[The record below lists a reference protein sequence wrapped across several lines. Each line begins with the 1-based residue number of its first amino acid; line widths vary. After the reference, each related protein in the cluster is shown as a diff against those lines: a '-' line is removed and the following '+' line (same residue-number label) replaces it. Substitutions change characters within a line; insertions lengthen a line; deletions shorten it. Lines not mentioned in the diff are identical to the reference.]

1 MRVLYLVTNFARWE
15 GDPHSPW
22 LVEQA
27 LQLRERGVESAVLA
41 PSYQGLKDHEIY
53 GIPVYRFRY
62 FPSRWESL
70 THLEGGP
77 NKIKNPLYLPLILPY
92 LFFGTLAVIRH
103 CRRQRYDVLHVHWP
117 LPQGV
122 FGWVGQK
129 ISGARLVTSFHGA
142 ELLLTRRYPF
152 LKPVLRYI
160 VERSDAISANSSFTA
175 RLVCQLADVEVK
187 VIPYGSTIVTQEI
200 SPMAAGP
207 EPYPERDERRRILFV
222 GRLIERKGLPY
233 LIEAM
238 DLLPSGLPVRLD
250 IVGAGDQR
258 PLLERLVEDK
268 GLAERVFFRG
278 RIPYEELAELY
289 AGCDVFV
296 LPAIVDSRGDTEG
309 LGVVL
314 VEAMSYQKPV
324 IATNVGGIPDIVRHN
339 ETGILV
345 ERRDPQALAQAIEA
359 VLTDDPW
366 ARKLGKAGLAYVKEY
381 FSWPRI
387 VDQVMALYSPEAKAT
402 CPACPERSRGEPVE
416 GACPA
421 CPERSRGEPV
431 EGACPACPERSRR
444 EPAEG
449 TCP

>member
-1 MRVLYLVTNFARWE
+1 MKVLYLVTNFARWE

-27 LQLRERGVESAVLA
+27 LRLRERGVESAVLA
-41 PSYQGLKDHEIY
+41 PSYKGLRDHEIH

-62 FPSRWESL
+62 FPSRWEDL

-92 LFFGTLAVIRH
+92 MFFGTLAVIRH

-122 FGWVGQK
+122 FGLVGQN

-160 VERSDAISANSSFTA
+160 VKRSDAVSANSSFTA
-175 RLVCQLADVEVK
+175 SLVRELADVEVK
-187 VIPYGSTIVTQEI
+187 VIPYGSTIVARDVPPI
-200 SPMAAGP
+200 AAGP
-207 EPYPERDERRRILFV
+207 EPRPEPLGPEPRDEGRHGERRILFV

-238 DLLPSGLPVRLD
+238 DLLPSELRVRLD
-250 IVGAGDQR
+250 IVGAGGQR
-258 PLLERLVEDK
+258 PLLERLVKDK
-268 GLAERVFFRG
+268 SLAEQVFFQG
-278 RIPYEELAELY
+278 RIPYAELAELY
-289 AGCDVFV
+289 AGCDLFV

-314 VEAMSYQKPV
+314 VEAMSYKKPV
-324 IATNVGGIPDIVRHN
+324 IATNVGGIPDIVHHN

-345 ERRDPQALAQAIEA
+345 KQRDPQALAQAIEA
-359 VLTDDPW
+359 VLTDENR
-366 ARKLGKAGLAYVKEY
+366 ARELGQAGFAYVKEY

-387 VDQVMALYSPEAKAT
+387 VDQVMALYSPK
-402 CPACPERSRGEPVE
+402 
-416 GACPA
+416 
-421 CPERSRGEPV
+421 
-431 EGACPACPERSRR
+431 
-444 EPAEG
+444 AEG

>member
-1 MRVLYLVTNFARWE
+1 MKVLYLVTNFARWE

-27 LQLRERGVESAVLA
+27 LRLRERGVESAVLA
-41 PSYQGLKDHEIY
+41 PSYKGLRDHEIH
-53 GIPVYRFRY
+53 GIPVHRFRY
-62 FPSRWESL
+62 FPSRWEDL

-92 LFFGTLAVIRH
+92 MFFGTLAVIRH

-122 FGWVGQK
+122 FGLVGQN

-160 VERSDAISANSSFTA
+160 VKRSDAVSANSSFTA
-175 RLVCQLADVEVK
+175 SLVRELADVEVK
-187 VIPYGSTIVTQEI
+187 VIPYGSTIVARDVLPI
-200 SPMAAGP
+200 AAGP
-207 EPYPERDERRRILFV
+207 EPRPEPLGPEPRDEGRHGERRILFV

-238 DLLPSGLPVRLD
+238 DLLPSEIRVRLD
-250 IVGAGDQR
+250 IVGAGGQR
-258 PLLERLVEDK
+258 PLLERLVKDK
-268 GLAERVFFRG
+268 SLAERVFFRG
-278 RIPYEELAELY
+278 RIPYAELAELY
-289 AGCDVFV
+289 AGCDLFV

-314 VEAMSYQKPV
+314 VEAMSYKKPV
-324 IATNVGGIPDIVRHN
+324 IATNVGGIPDIVHHN

-345 ERRDPQALAQAIEA
+345 EQCDPQALAQAIET
-359 VLTDDPW
+359 VLTDENR
-366 ARKLGKAGLAYVKEY
+366 ARELGQAGFAYVKEY

-387 VDQVMALYSPEAKAT
+387 VDQVMALYSPK
-402 CPACPERSRGEPVE
+402 
-416 GACPA
+416 
-421 CPERSRGEPV
+421 
-431 EGACPACPERSRR
+431 
-444 EPAEG
+444 AEG

>member
-41 PSYQGLKDHEIY
+41 PSFEGLRDHEIY

-62 FPSRWESL
+62 FPSRWENL

-92 LFFGTLAVIRH
+92 MFFGTLAAIRR

-117 LPQGV
+117 LPEGV
-122 FGWVGQK
+122 FGLVGQS

-160 VERSDAISANSSFTA
+160 VKHSDAVSANSSFTA
-175 RLVCQLADVEVK
+175 SLVRELADVEVK
-187 VIPYGSTIVTQEI
+187 VIPYGSTIVAREAPSI
-200 SPMAAGP
+200 ASGP
-207 EPYPERDERRRILFV
+207 EPRPGRDGERRILFV

-233 LIEAM
+233 LVEAM
-238 DLLPSGLPVRLD
+238 GLLPPELGVRLD

-258 PLLERLVEDK
+258 PLLEKLVRDK
-268 GLAERVFFRG
+268 GLAGRVFFRG

-289 AGCDVFV
+289 AGCDLFV

-314 VEAMSYQKPV
+314 VEAMSYKKPV
-324 IATNVGGIPDIVRHN
+324 IATNVGGIPDIVHHN

-345 ERRDPQALAQAIEA
+345 EQRDPQALAQAIEA
-359 VLTDDPW
+359 VLSDQTR
-366 ARKLGKAGLAYVKEY
+366 ARELGQAGSAYVKEY
-381 FSWPRI
+381 FSWSRI
-387 VDQVMALYSPEAKAT
+387 VDQVMALYSPEAKG
-402 CPACPERSRGEPVE
+402 ACPEPVE
-416 GACPA
+416 GACP
-421 CPERSRGEPV
+421 EPV
-431 EGACPACPERSRR
+431 EGASP
-444 EPAEG
+444 
-449 TCP
+449 

>member
-41 PSYQGLKDHEIY
+41 PSYKGLRDHEIY

-62 FPSRWESL
+62 FPSRWEDL

-92 LFFGTLAVIRH
+92 MFFGILAVIKH

-122 FGWVGQK
+122 FGLIGQS

-160 VERSDAISANSSFTA
+160 IQRSDAVSANSSFTA
-175 RLVCQLADVEVK
+175 SLVRDLADVEVK
-187 VIPYGSTIVTQEI
+187 VIPYGSTIVARDA
-200 SPMAAGP
+200 PPRAAGP
-207 EPYPERDERRRILFV
+207 EPRPGRDREWRILYV

-238 DLLPSGLPVRLD
+238 ELLPPGPRVRLD

-258 PLLERLVEDK
+258 PLLERLVRDK

-289 AGCDVFV
+289 ACCDLFV

-314 VEAMSYQKPV
+314 VEAMSYKKPV
-324 IATNVGGIPDIVRHN
+324 IATNVGGIPDIVRHS
-339 ETGILV
+339 ETGILIQQ
-345 ERRDPQALAQAIEA
+345 RDPQALAQAIEA
-359 VLTDDPW
+359 VLTDENR
-366 ARKLGKAGLAYVKEY
+366 AKELGQAGFAYVKEY

-387 VDQVMALYSPEAKAT
+387 VDQVMALYSPENKG
-402 CPACPERSRGEPVE
+402 ACPEPAE
-416 GACPA
+416 GACP
-421 CPERSRGEPV
+421 EPT
-431 EGACPACPERSRR
+431 EGASP
-444 EPAEG
+444 
-449 TCP
+449 

>member
-27 LQLRERGVESAVLA
+27 LQLREQGVESAVLA
-41 PSYQGLKDHEIY
+41 PSYKGLRDHEIY

-62 FPSRWESL
+62 FPSRWEDL

-92 LFFGTLAVIRH
+92 MFFGTLAAIRH

-122 FGWVGQK
+122 FGLVGQK
-129 ISGARLVTSFHGA
+129 FSGARLVISFHGA

-152 LKPVLRYI
+152 LRPILRHI
-160 VERSDAISANSSFTA
+160 IKGSDAVSANSSFTA
-175 RLVCQLADVEVK
+175 NLVRELADVEVK
-187 VIPYGSTIVTQEI
+187 VIPYGSTIVAREI
-200 SPMAAGP
+200 SPTAASP
-207 EPYPERDERRRILFV
+207 EPGDEGRRILYV

-238 DLLPSGLPVRLD
+238 DLLPPRLRVRLD
-250 IVGAGDQR
+250 IVGAGGQR
-258 PLLERLVEDK
+258 PLLERLVREK
-268 GLAERVFFRG
+268 GLAGRVFFRG
-278 RIPYEELAELY
+278 RIPYEELDELY
-289 AGCDVFV
+289 AGCDLFV

-314 VEAMSYQKPV
+314 VEAMSYKKPV

-345 ERRDPQALAQAIEA
+345 EPRDPQALVRAIEA
-359 VLTDDPW
+359 VLTDDRW
-366 ARKLGKAGLAYVKEY
+366 AQELGQAGFAYVQEY

-387 VDQVMALYSPEAKAT
+387 VGQVMALYSPEAEAT
-402 CPACPERSRGEPVE
+402 CPEQVE
-416 GACPA
+416 GT
-421 CPERSRGEPV
+421 SL
-431 EGACPACPERSRR
+431 
-444 EPAEG
+444 
-449 TCP
+449 

>member
-27 LQLRERGVESAVLA
+27 LRLRERGVESAVLA
-41 PSYQGLKDHEIY
+41 PSYKGLKDHEIY

-62 FPSRWESL
+62 FPSPWENL

-92 LFFGTLAVIRH
+92 MFFGALAVIRH

-122 FGWVGQK
+122 LGLIGQN

-142 ELLLTRRYPF
+142 ELLLTRRYPC

-160 VERSDAISANSSFTA
+160 IKRSDAVSANSSFTA
-175 RLVCQLADVEVK
+175 NLVRELADIEVK
-187 VIPYGSTIVTQEI
+187 VIPYGSTIVFGDAP
-200 SPMAAGP
+200 SMAAGS
-207 EPYPERDERRRILFV
+207 EPRPERDGERRILYV
-222 GRLIERKGLPY
+222 GRLIERKGLSY

-238 DLLPSGLPVRLD
+238 DLLPSGLCVRLD

-268 GLAERVFFRG
+268 GLTERVFFRG
-278 RIPYEELAELY
+278 RIPYEELVELY
-289 AGCDVFV
+289 AGCDLFV

-314 VEAMSYQKPV
+314 VEAMSYKKPV

-345 ERRDPQALAQAIEA
+345 EQRDPQALAQAIEA
-359 VLTDDPW
+359 MLTDENR
-366 ARKLGKAGLAYVKEY
+366 ARELGRAGLDYVKEY

-387 VDQVMALYSPEAKAT
+387 VDQVMALYSPQAKG
-402 CPACPERSRGEPVE
+402 ACPERAE
-416 GACPA
+416 GAFP
-421 CPERSRGEPV
+421 
-431 EGACPACPERSRR
+431 
-444 EPAEG
+444 
-449 TCP
+449 

>member
-41 PSYQGLKDHEIY
+41 PSYKGLGDHEIY

-62 FPSRWESL
+62 FPSRWENL

-92 LFFGTLAVIRH
+92 MFFGTLAVIRH

-117 LPQGV
+117 LPQGI
-122 FGWVGQK
+122 FGLVGQK

-160 VERSDAISANSSFTA
+160 IERSDAVSANSSFTA
-175 RLVCQLADVEVK
+175 SLVRELADVEVK
-187 VIPYGSTIVTQEI
+187 VIPYGSTIVAREVP
-200 SPMAAGP
+200 SMAVGP
-207 EPYPERDERRRILFV
+207 EPHPKRDEGWRILFV

-238 DLLPSGLPVRLD
+238 DLLLPGLPVQLD

-258 PLLERLVEDK
+258 PLLERLVKDK

-314 VEAMSYQKPV
+314 VEAMSYKKPV
-324 IATNVGGIPDIVRHN
+324 IATNVGGIPDIIRHN

-345 ERRDPQALAQAIEA
+345 EQRDPQALAQAIEA
-359 VLTDDPW
+359 VLTDDSW
-366 ARKLGKAGLAYVKEY
+366 ARELGQAGFAYVKEY

-387 VDQVMALYSPEAKAT
+387 VDQVMALYSPEAGAT
-402 CPACPERSRGEPVE
+402 CPERVERACP
-416 GACPA
+416 
-421 CPERSRGEPV
+421 
-431 EGACPACPERSRR
+431 
-444 EPAEG
+444 
-449 TCP
+449 

>member
-27 LQLRERGVESAVLA
+27 LHLRERGVESAVLA
-41 PSYQGLKDHEIY
+41 PSYKGLKDHEIY

-62 FPSRWESL
+62 FPSPWENL

-92 LFFGTLAVIRH
+92 MFFGTLAVVRH

-122 FGWVGQK
+122 FGLIGQN
-129 ISGARLVTSFHGA
+129 ISGARLVISFHGA

-160 VERSDAISANSSFTA
+160 VKRSDAVSANSSFTA
-175 RLVCQLADVEVK
+175 NLVRKLADAEVK
-187 VIPYGSTIVTQEI
+187 VIPYGSTIVARDAP
-200 SPMAAGP
+200 SMAPGS
-207 EPYPERDERRRILFV
+207 EPRPERDGERRILYV
-222 GRLIERKGLPY
+222 GRLIERKGLSY

-238 DLLPSGLPVRLD
+238 DLLPSGLCVRLD

-258 PLLERLVEDK
+258 SLLERLVEDK
-268 GLAERVFFRG
+268 GLTERVFFRG

-289 AGCDVFV
+289 AGCDLFV

-314 VEAMSYQKPV
+314 VEAMSYKKPV

-345 ERRDPQALAQAIEA
+345 EQRDPQALARAIEA
-359 VLTDDPW
+359 MLTDENK
-366 ARKLGKAGLAYVKEY
+366 ARELARAGLDYVKEY

-387 VDQVMALYSPEAKAT
+387 VDQVMALYSPKAKG
-402 CPACPERSRGEPVE
+402 ACPERAE
-416 GACPA
+416 GASP
-421 CPERSRGEPV
+421 
-431 EGACPACPERSRR
+431 
-444 EPAEG
+444 
-449 TCP
+449 

>member
-1 MRVLYLVTNFARWE
+1 MKVLYLVTNFARWE

-41 PSYQGLKDHEIY
+41 PSYKGLRDHKIY
-53 GIPVYRFRY
+53 SIPVYRFRY
-62 FPSRWESL
+62 FPSRWENL

-77 NKIKNPLYLPLILPY
+77 NKIKNPLYLFLILPY
-92 LFFGTLAVIRH
+92 VFFGTLAVIRH
-103 CRRQRYDVLHVHWP
+103 CLRQRYDVLHVHWP
-117 LPQGV
+117 LPQGI
-122 FGWVGQK
+122 FGLIGK
-129 ISGARLVTSFHGA
+129 AISGARLVTSFHGA

-160 VERSDAISANSSFTA
+160 VRHSDAVSANSSFTA
-175 RLVCQLADVEVK
+175 SLVRELANVEVR
-187 VIPYGSTIVTQEI
+187 VIPYGSTIVAKDAPLPAVGE
-200 SPMAAGP
+200 GP
-207 EPYPERDERRRILFV
+207 GKKRRLLFV

-238 DLLPSGLPVRLD
+238 GLLPPGLHVRLD

-258 PLLERLVEDK
+258 PLLEKLVRDR
-268 GLAERVFFRG
+268 GLTDRVFFLG

-289 AGCDVFV
+289 ARCDAFV

-324 IATNVGGIPDIVRHN
+324 IATNVGGIPDIVHHN

-345 ERRDPQALAQAIEA
+345 EQRDPQALAQAIEA
-359 VLTDDPW
+359 VLSDETW
-366 ARKLGKAGLAYVKEY
+366 ARKLGQAGFAYVKEH
-381 FSWPRI
+381 FSWPCI
-387 VDQVMALYSPEAKAT
+387 VDQVMALYSPRVERWGEAVA
-402 CPACPERSRGEPVE
+402 PPVE
-416 GACPA
+416 GARP
-421 CPERSRGEPV
+421 
-431 EGACPACPERSRR
+431 
-444 EPAEG
+444 
-449 TCP
+449 

>member
-41 PSYQGLKDHEIY
+41 PSYKGLRDHEIY

-62 FPSRWESL
+62 FPSRWEDL

-92 LFFGTLAVIRH
+92 MFFGTLAVIRQ

-122 FGWVGQK
+122 FGLVGQS

-142 ELLLTRRYPF
+142 ELLLARRYPF

-160 VERSDAISANSSFTA
+160 VKRTDAVSANSSFTA
-175 RLVCQLADVEVK
+175 SLVRELADVEVK
-187 VIPYGSTIVTQEI
+187 VIPYGSTIVAREAP
-200 SPMAAGP
+200 PMVAGP
-207 EPYPERDERRRILFV
+207 EPHPERDGERRILYV

-238 DLLPSGLPVRLD
+238 DLLPPGLEVRLD
-250 IVGAGDQR
+250 IVGAGNQR
-258 PLLERLVEDK
+258 PLLERLVKDK
-268 GLAERVFFRG
+268 GLTERVFFRG

-289 AGCDVFV
+289 AGCDLFV

-314 VEAMSYQKPV
+314 VEAMSYKKSV
-324 IATNVGGIPDIVRHN
+324 IATDVGGIPDIVRHN

-345 ERRDPQALAQAIEA
+345 EQRDPQALAQAIET
-359 VLTDDPW
+359 VLADDGW
-366 ARKLGKAGLAYVKEY
+366 ARELGQAGFAYVKEH

-387 VDQVMALYSPEAKAT
+387 VDQVMALYSPEI
-402 CPACPERSRGEPVE
+402 E
-416 GACPA
+416 GACL
-421 CPERSRGEPV
+421 ERV
-431 EGACPACPERSRR
+431 EGTSP
-444 EPAEG
+444 
-449 TCP
+449 

>member
-27 LQLRERGVESAVLA
+27 LQLRDRGIESAVLA
-41 PSYQGLKDHEIY
+41 PSYKGLRDHEIY
-53 GIPVYRFRY
+53 GIPVYRFHY
-62 FPSRWESL
+62 FFSRWEDL

-92 LFFGTLAVIRH
+92 MFFGTLAAIRH

-122 FGWVGQK
+122 FGLVGQS

-152 LKPVLRYI
+152 LKSVLRYI
-160 VERSDAISANSSFTA
+160 IQRSDAVSANSSFTA
-175 RLVCQLADVEVK
+175 SLVRDLADVEVK
-187 VIPYGSTIVTQEI
+187 VIPYGSTIVTREVP
-200 SPMAAGP
+200 SMVAGPGPHPEPLGP
-207 EPYPERDERRRILFV
+207 EPGNEGRRILFV

-233 LIEAM
+233 LIEAIH
-238 DLLPSGLPVRLD
+238 LLPPGLRVRLD
-250 IVGAGDQR
+250 IVGAGHQR
-258 PLLERLVEDK
+258 PLLERLVREK

-289 AGCDVFV
+289 AGCDLFV

-314 VEAMSYQKPV
+314 VEAMSYKKPV
-324 IATNVGGIPDIVRHN
+324 IATNVGGIPDIIRHN
-339 ETGILV
+339 KTGILV
-345 ERRDPQALAQAIEA
+345 EQRDPQALAQAIEA
-359 VLTDDPW
+359 VLTDENR
-366 ARKLGKAGLAYVKEY
+366 AKELGQAGFAYIKEY
-381 FSWPRI
+381 FAWPRI
-387 VDQVMALYSPEAKAT
+387 VDQVVALYSPEAEE
-402 CPACPERSRGEPVE
+402 ACPEPVE
-416 GACPA
+416 GACP
-421 CPERSRGEPV
+421 EPV
-431 EGACPACPERSRR
+431 QGASP
-444 EPAEG
+444 
-449 TCP
+449 

>member
-41 PSYQGLKDHEIY
+41 PSYKGLRDHEIY

-62 FPSRWESL
+62 FPSRCEDL

-92 LFFGTLAVIRH
+92 MFFGTLAVIRH

-122 FGWVGQK
+122 FGLVGQS
-129 ISGARLVTSFHGA
+129 ISGARLVISFHGA
-142 ELLLTRRYPF
+142 ELLLARRYPF

-160 VERSDAISANSSFTA
+160 VKRTDAVSANSSFTA
-175 RLVCQLADVEVK
+175 SLVRELADVEVN
-187 VIPYGSTIVTQEI
+187 VIPYGSTIVASEAPPI
-200 SPMAAGP
+200 VAGP
-207 EPYPERDERRRILFV
+207 EPRPERDGERRILYV

-238 DLLPSGLPVRLD
+238 DLLPPGLEVRLD

-258 PLLERLVEDK
+258 PLLERLVKDK
-268 GLAERVFFRG
+268 GLTERVFFRG

-289 AGCDVFV
+289 AGCDLFV

-314 VEAMSYQKPV
+314 VEAMSYKKPV
-324 IATNVGGIPDIVRHN
+324 IATDVGGIPDIVRHN

-345 ERRDPQALAQAIEA
+345 EQRDPQALAQAIEA
-359 VLTDDPW
+359 VLADDNW
-366 ARKLGKAGLAYVKEY
+366 ARELGQAGFAYVKEC
-381 FSWPRI
+381 FSWSRI
-387 VDQVMALYSPEAKAT
+387 VDQVMALYSPEAEGI
-402 CPACPERSRGEPVE
+402 CPERVE
-416 GACPA
+416 GASP
-421 CPERSRGEPV
+421 
-431 EGACPACPERSRR
+431 
-444 EPAEG
+444 
-449 TCP
+449 

>member
-27 LQLRERGVESAVLA
+27 LHLRERGVESAVLA
-41 PSYQGLKDHEIY
+41 PSYKGLKDHEIY

-62 FPSRWESL
+62 FPSPWENL

-92 LFFGTLAVIRH
+92 MFFGTLAVIRH
-103 CRRQRYDVLHVHWP
+103 CRRQRYEVLHVHWP

-122 FGWVGQK
+122 FGLIGQN

-160 VERSDAISANSSFTA
+160 VKRSDAVSANSSFTA
-175 RLVCQLADVEVK
+175 NLVRELADAEVK
-187 VIPYGSTIVTQEI
+187 VIPYGSTIVARDAP
-200 SPMAAGP
+200 SMAAGSEPRP
-207 EPYPERDERRRILFV
+207 EPDGGRRILYV
-222 GRLIERKGLPY
+222 GRLIERKGLSY

-238 DLLPSGLPVRLD
+238 DLLPSGLCVRLD

-268 GLAERVFFRG
+268 GLTERVFFRG

-289 AGCDVFV
+289 AGCDLFV

-314 VEAMSYQKPV
+314 VEAMSYKKPV

-345 ERRDPQALAQAIEA
+345 EQRDPQALAQAIEA
-359 VLTDDPW
+359 MLTDENR
-366 ARKLGKAGLAYVKEY
+366 ARELGRAGLDYVKEY

-387 VDQVMALYSPEAKAT
+387 VDQVMALYSPKAKG
-402 CPACPERSRGEPVE
+402 ACPERAE
-416 GACPA
+416 GASP
-421 CPERSRGEPV
+421 
-431 EGACPACPERSRR
+431 
-444 EPAEG
+444 
-449 TCP
+449 

>member
-1 MRVLYLVTNFARWE
+1 MKVLYLVTNFARWE

-27 LQLRERGVESAVLA
+27 LRLRERGVESAVLA
-41 PSYQGLKDHEIY
+41 PSYKGLGDHEIY

-62 FPSRWESL
+62 FPGRWEDL

-92 LFFGTLAVIRH
+92 MFFGTLAVIRQ
-103 CRRQRYDVLHVHWP
+103 CRRQKYDVLHVHWP

-122 FGWVGQK
+122 FGLVGQK
-129 ISGARLVTSFHGA
+129 VSGARLVTSFHGA

-152 LKPVLRYI
+152 LRPVLKYI
-160 VERSDAISANSSFTA
+160 IERSDAVSANSSFTA
-175 RLVCQLADVEVK
+175 SLVRELADVEVT
-187 VIPYGSTIVTQEI
+187 VIPYGSTIVAREGPPKAT
-200 SPMAAGP
+200 GP
-207 EPYPERDERRRILFV
+207 EPRLEREERRILFV

-238 DLLPSGLPVRLD
+238 DLLPHELPVRLD

-258 PLLERLVEDK
+258 PLLERLVKDK
-268 GLAERVFFRG
+268 GLTERVFFRG
-278 RIPYEELAELY
+278 RVPYEELAELY

-296 LPAIVDSRGDTEG
+296 LPAIVDSQGDTEG

-314 VEAMSYQKPV
+314 VEAMSYKKPV
-324 IATNVGGIPDIVRHN
+324 VATNVGGIPDIVHHN

-345 ERRDPQALAQAIEA
+345 EQRDPQALAQAIEA
-359 VLTDDPW
+359 VLTDDDW
-366 ARKLGKAGLAYVKEY
+366 ARELGQAGFAYVKQY

-387 VDQVMALYSPEAKAT
+387 VDQVVALYSPGAEPT
-402 CPACPERSRGEPVE
+402 RPERVE
-416 GACPA
+416 GACP
-421 CPERSRGEPV
+421 
-431 EGACPACPERSRR
+431 
-444 EPAEG
+444 
-449 TCP
+449 

>member
-27 LQLRERGVESAVLA
+27 LQLRKRGVESAVLA

-103 CRRQRYDVLHVHWP
+103 CLRQRYDVLHVHWP

-122 FGWVGQK
+122 FGLVGHK
-129 ISGARLVTSFHGA
+129 ISSARLVTSFHGA

-175 RLVCQLADVEVK
+175 RLVRQLADVEVK
-187 VIPYGSTIVTQEI
+187 VIPYGSTIVAREA
-200 SPMAAGP
+200 SPTAAGP
-207 EPYPERDERRRILFV
+207 EPHPEPLGPEPRDERRRILFV

-238 DLLPSGLPVRLD
+238 DLLPPGLPVRLD

-345 ERRDPQALAQAIEA
+345 EQRDAQALARAIEA
-359 VLTDDPW
+359 MLTDDRW
-366 ARKLGKAGLAYVKEY
+366 ARKLGQAGLAYVKEY

-387 VDQVMALYSPEAKAT
+387 VDQVMTLYSPEGEA
-402 CPACPERSRGEPVE
+402 ACPEQIE
-416 GACPA
+416 GACP
-421 CPERSRGEPV
+421 EPA
-431 EGACPACPERSRR
+431 EGACP
-444 EPAEG
+444 
-449 TCP
+449 

>member
-41 PSYQGLKDHEIY
+41 PSYKGLRDHEIY

-62 FPSRWESL
+62 FPSRWEDL

-92 LFFGTLAVIRH
+92 MFFGTLAVIRH

-122 FGWVGQK
+122 FGLAGQN

-160 VERSDAISANSSFTA
+160 VKRSDAVSANSSFTA
-175 RLVCQLADVEVK
+175 SLVRELADVEVK
-187 VIPYGSTIVTQEI
+187 VIPYGSTIVARDVPPI
-200 SPMAAGP
+200 AAGA
-207 EPYPERDERRRILFV
+207 EPYPEPLGPEPRDEGRDGERRILYV

-238 DLLPSGLPVRLD
+238 DLLPPGLRVRLD

-258 PLLERLVEDK
+258 PLLESLVKDK

-278 RIPYEELAELY
+278 RIPYGELAELY
-289 AGCDVFV
+289 AGCDLFV

-314 VEAMSYQKPV
+314 VEVMGYKKPV

-345 ERRDPQALAQAIEA
+345 EQRDPQALAQAIEA
-359 VLTDDPW
+359 VLTDEKR
-366 ARKLGKAGLAYVKEY
+366 ARELGQAGFAYVKEY

-387 VDQVMALYSPEAKAT
+387 VDQVMALYSPEAEAV
-402 CPACPERSRGEPVE
+402 SL
-416 GACPA
+416 
-421 CPERSRGEPV
+421 
-431 EGACPACPERSRR
+431 
-444 EPAEG
+444 
-449 TCP
+449 

>member
-1 MRVLYLVTNFARWE
+1 M
-15 GDPHSPW
+15 G
-22 LVEQA
+22 
-27 LQLRERGVESAVLA
+27 LR
-41 PSYQGLKDHEIY
+41 DHEIY

-62 FPSRWESL
+62 FPSRWEDL

-92 LFFGTLAVIRH
+92 MFFGTLAVIRH

-122 FGWVGQK
+122 FGLVGQS

-160 VERSDAISANSSFTA
+160 IQRSDAVSVNSSFTA
-175 RLVCQLADVEVK
+175 SLVRQLADVKVK
-187 VIPYGSTIVTQEI
+187 VIPYGSTIVAKEVP
-200 SPMAAGP
+200 SMASGS
-207 EPYPERDERRRILFV
+207 EPYPEPFGPEPRDEGQDRERRILYV

-238 DLLPSGLPVRLD
+238 GLLHPGLRVRLD

-258 PLLERLVEDK
+258 PLLEKLVKDK
-268 GLAERVFFRG
+268 NMAELVFFRG
-278 RIPYEELAELY
+278 RIPYGELAELY
-289 AGCDVFV
+289 AACDVFV

-314 VEAMSYQKPV
+314 VEAMSYKKPV

-345 ERRDPQALAQAIEA
+345 EQRDPQALAQAIEA
-359 VLTDDPW
+359 VLTDENQ
-366 ARKLGKAGLAYVKEY
+366 ARELGQAGFAYVQEY
-381 FSWPRI
+381 FSWPLI
-387 VDQVMALYSPEAKAT
+387 VDQVMALYSPETEAV
-402 CPACPERSRGEPVE
+402 SL
-416 GACPA
+416 
-421 CPERSRGEPV
+421 
-431 EGACPACPERSRR
+431 
-444 EPAEG
+444 
-449 TCP
+449 

>member
-27 LQLRERGVESAVLA
+27 LQLRERGIESAVLV
-41 PSYQGLKDHEIY
+41 PSYKGLRDHEIY

-62 FPSRWESL
+62 FLSRWEDL

-77 NKIKNPLYLPLILPY
+77 NKIKNPLYLPLIVPY
-92 LFFGTLAVIRH
+92 MVFGTLAVIRH

-122 FGWVGQK
+122 FGLAGQN

-160 VERSDAISANSSFTA
+160 VKRSDAVSANSSFTA
-175 RLVCQLADVEVK
+175 NLVRELADVEVK
-187 VIPYGSTIVTQEI
+187 VIPYGSTIVAREAPSI
-200 SPMAAGP
+200 ASGP
-207 EPYPERDERRRILFV
+207 EPRPEPREEGRDGERRILYV

-238 DLLPSGLPVRLD
+238 GLLPPGLPVRLD

-258 PLLERLVEDK
+258 PLLERLVKDK
-268 GLAERVFFRG
+268 GLTERVFFRG

-289 AGCDVFV
+289 ADCDVFV
-296 LPAIVDSRGDTEG
+296 LPSIVDSRGDTEG

-314 VEAMSYQKPV
+314 VEAMSYKKPV
-324 IATNVGGIPDIVRHN
+324 IATNVGGIPDIVRDN

-345 ERRDPQALAQAIEA
+345 EQRDPQALAQAIEA
-359 VLTDDPW
+359 VLTDDSW
-366 ARKLGKAGLAYVKEY
+366 AGELGQAGFHYVEEY
-381 FSWPRI
+381 FSWSRI
-387 VDQVMALYSPEAKAT
+387 VDQVMALYSPEVEG
-402 CPACPERSRGEPVE
+402 ACPEPVE
-416 GACPA
+416 GACP
-421 CPERSRGEPV
+421 
-431 EGACPACPERSRR
+431 
-444 EPAEG
+444 
-449 TCP
+449 